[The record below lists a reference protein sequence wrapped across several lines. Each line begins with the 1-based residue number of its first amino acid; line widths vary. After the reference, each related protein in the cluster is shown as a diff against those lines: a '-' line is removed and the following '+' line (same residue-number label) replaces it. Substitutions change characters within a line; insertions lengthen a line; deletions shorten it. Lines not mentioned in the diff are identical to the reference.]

1 MRYRGN
7 AKISVSTDVLT
18 KVCDIKGLLLKRNIE
33 KLGVAW
39 ERGYFSHQFETVIV
53 ILTR

>member
-33 KLGVAW
+33 KLGNEAT
-39 ERGYFSHQFETVIV
+39 FHTN
-53 ILTR
+53 LKLL